1 MLNHRKKTGR
11 AANEFTAIAKNGVVK
26 TKPDAA
32 ENLRDFLKNI
42 YWVEKALAKMAK
54 NTTCTQLDK
63 AFEDHLKET

>member
-26 TKPDAA
+26 TKPHGA

-42 YWVEKALAKMAK
+42 YWVEKALIKALAKMAK
-54 NTTCTQLDK
+54 NTTCTQ
-63 AFEDHLKET
+63 